1 MGDDG
6 AFSTTTAPE
15 LISDV
20 QHVPLM
26 SNAPNVERFAPVWT
40 HSVHFV
46 LIRENEKKCDAVVI
60 GAPSE
65 TPVVWVP
72 RRRARI
78 WSSAAA
84 RRCALPRSRARLERV
99 AALRVAM
106 SAPKKLTIV
115 LVGQTGNGKSATG
128 NSLLGRD
135 AFVAKRSLS
144 SVTERCEVHV
154 ATLDEND
161 APILPGDTVAPGA
174 SISRAT
180 TELRV
185 VDTPGTCDSG
195 ALLEDNL
202 RHISAFLRGE
212 ADAANDPDGDSN
224 GTRARV
230 DALSD
235 SGGTHALVLVLSA
248 AARFTQEE
256 AVAMERLVA
265 RLGEGVLR
273 HAVAVFT
280 RGGEVLR
287 DGGDVHELIA
297 SAPPSLRQLLAR
309 MGVPREGADQGSGDP
324 RGGFALVENFP
335 NDGQSRRDAAAAP
348 LLATIRALVDGV
360 AAERGVHPND
370 ATYAPETLAA
380 ASAAADSNPSTS
392 ALAMLD
398 RLKRQ
403 LASGPLGGGTTG
415 DPRRDAMAAAA
426 MQAFSDLQAQF
437 AARGGLVSIPPPGTS
452 GGTNAAPLDS
462 SPFGGFFSRASST
475 DPAANRPETRFA
487 AKETKGVVVSGDGD
501 ASLVV
506 SGAGDV
512 GEAFGAFDAGSG
524 SFYARPA
531 AGIELGAAASGRAR
545 LAGRIVVRGG
555 SASVASS
562 HPDRAMTL
570 QSPCFLEGPAEYV
583 AAGPIAD
590 ADWLDEGAYKC
601 ALRCR
606 LDPNKPLVYAVS
618 RGAAPG
624 ETPDIVAR
632 VSAGARFELQG
643 GTLSAQATE
652 IGWEC
657 DGGDVVFDGT
667 WDVVP
672 RVEATFRASGGGEG
686 MRVVASENAEW
697 PWRRRVDVT

>member
-72 RRRARI
+72 RRRAGI

-185 VDTPGTCDSG
+185 VDTPGTCDG

-297 SAPPSLRQLLAR
+297 SAPESAPTPRAHGRPSRGCRPGFGRPSRRLRAGGELSER
-309 MGVPREGADQGSGDP
+309 RPVPEG
-324 RGGFALVENFP
+324 RGGGASSR
-335 NDGQSRRDAAAAP
+335 DDSRSRRRRRRRARRPPERRDVRARDARGGVGGGGLEPVHVRAAY
-348 LLATIRALVDGV
+348 VG
-360 AAERGVHPND
+360 
-370 ATYAPETLAA
+370 
-380 ASAAADSNPSTS
+380 STS
-392 ALAMLD
+392 PPAGERSVGRGDDGRSA
-398 RLKRQ
+398 KRRD
-403 LASGPLGGGTTG
+403 GGGG
-415 DPRRDAMAAAA
+415 DASLLGSPGAVRR
-426 MQAFSDLQAQF
+426 
-437 AARGGLVSIPPPGTS
+437 ARGLVSIPPPGTS
-452 GGTNAAPLDS
+452 GGTNAAP
-462 SPFGGFFSRASST
+462 
-475 DPAANRPETRFA
+475 
-487 AKETKGVVVSGDGD
+487 
-501 ASLVV
+501 
-506 SGAGDV
+506 
-512 GEAFGAFDAGSG
+512 
-524 SFYARPA
+524 
-531 AGIELGAAASGRAR
+531 
-545 LAGRIVVRGG
+545 
-555 SASVASS
+555 
-562 HPDRAMTL
+562 
-570 QSPCFLEGPAEYV
+570 
-583 AAGPIAD
+583 
-590 ADWLDEGAYKC
+590 
-601 ALRCR
+601 
-606 LDPNKPLVYAVS
+606 
-618 RGAAPG
+618 
-624 ETPDIVAR
+624 
-632 VSAGARFELQG
+632 
-643 GTLSAQATE
+643 
-652 IGWEC
+652 
-657 DGGDVVFDGT
+657 
-667 WDVVP
+667 
-672 RVEATFRASGGGEG
+672 
-686 MRVVASENAEW
+686 
-697 PWRRRVDVT
+697 

>member
-46 LIRENEKKCDAVVI
+46 LIRENEKNCDAVVI

-72 RRRARI
+72 RRRAGI

-297 SAPPSLRQLLAR
+297 SAPRVCANSSRAWASLAR
-309 MGVPREGADQGSGDP
+309 VPTR
-324 RGGFALVENFP
+324 V
-335 NDGQSRRDAAAAP
+335 
-348 LLATIRALVDGV
+348 RA
-360 AAERGVHPND
+360 
-370 ATYAPETLAA
+370 TLAA
-380 ASAAADSNPSTS
+380 ASRWWRTF
-392 ALAMLD
+392 
-398 RLKRQ
+398 RTT
-403 LASGPLGGGTTG
+403 ASPGGTRRRRLFSRRFALSSTASPPSAASTRTTRRTR
-415 DPRRDAMAAAA
+415 PRR
-426 MQAFSDLQAQF
+426 S
-437 AARGGLVSIPPPGTS
+437 RRRRRRRTRTRPRPRSPCWI
-452 GGTNAAPLDS
+452 DS
-462 SPFGGFFSRASST
+462 SASWRAVRWAGGRRAIREETRWRRRRCKPSRISRRSSPRAGAGL
-475 DPAANRPETRFA
+475 DPAAWNERWNERRAPRLE
-487 AKETKGVVVSGDGD
+487 
-501 ASLVV
+501 SLWRIFQPRVI
-506 SGAGDV
+506 D
-512 GEAFGAFDAGSG
+512 GSG
-524 SFYARPA
+524 GEQTGDSIR
-531 AGIELGAAASGRAR
+531 R
-545 LAGRIVVRGG
+545 
-555 SASVASS
+555 
-562 HPDRAMTL
+562 
-570 QSPCFLEGPAEYV
+570 EGNE
-583 AAGPIAD
+583 
-590 ADWLDEGAYKC
+590 
-601 ALRCR
+601 
-606 LDPNKPLVYAVS
+606 
-618 RGAAPG
+618 
-624 ETPDIVAR
+624 
-632 VSAGARFELQG
+632 
-643 GTLSAQATE
+643 
-652 IGWEC
+652 
-657 DGGDVVFDGT
+657 
-667 WDVVP
+667 
-672 RVEATFRASGGGEG
+672 
-686 MRVVASENAEW
+686 
-697 PWRRRVDVT
+697 RRRRLRRW